1 MSKNVIM
8 ILVCLLAV
16 VGLGLWLQYTMVQN
30 LRSSS
35 TLQMPDMTLKGSGK
49 TGTTTTT
56 TTTTTTGS
64 ATAPAVGKK
73 TTLSAPVH
81 KH

>member
-35 TLQMPDMTLKGSGK
+35 ALPLPETTSSAKGAATKTGAAK
-49 TGTTTTT
+49 TGTPE
-56 TTTTTTGS
+56 
-64 ATAPAVGKK
+64 APAVGKK
-73 TTLSAPVH
+73 ATLNAPVH

>member
-16 VGLGLWLQYTMVQN
+16 VGLGLWLQYNMVQS
-30 LRSSS
+30 LRSTSALPLPAVPTSS
-35 TLQMPDMTLKGSGK
+35 GQAAGAKGDKAGDK
-49 TGTTTTT
+49 
-56 TTTTTTGS
+56 TGS
-64 ATAPAVGKK
+64 ASTPAVGKK
-73 TTLSAPVH
+73 ATLSAPVH